1 MPLTTMQSNE
11 MGQGGP
17 ASRWAFAAVLAAASL
32 GFAAPAAAGDLV
44 TPPVYVP
51 TGWTITCT
59 LTNVGSKPIQA
70 AEVATVD
77 EDGDVVTSLSVASLE
92 PGETS
97 DGNATPA
104 AGFYHCRGLALK
116 KNAIVTACSRPDQQ
130 SACETQTTN
139 R

>member
-1 MPLTTMQSNE
+1 MPLTRTRSKE
-11 MGQGGP
+11 RGQVGSTSCG
-17 ASRWAFAAVLAAASL
+17 AFAAALAAASL
-32 GFAAPAAAGDLV
+32 GVAAPAAAGDLV

-70 AEVATVD
+70 AEVATLD
-77 EDGDVVTSLSVASLE
+77 EDGDAVTSLSVASLE
-92 PGETS
+92 PGEMS

-104 AGFYHCRGLALK
+104 AGFYHCRGIALK

-130 SACETQTTN
+130 SPCETQTTS